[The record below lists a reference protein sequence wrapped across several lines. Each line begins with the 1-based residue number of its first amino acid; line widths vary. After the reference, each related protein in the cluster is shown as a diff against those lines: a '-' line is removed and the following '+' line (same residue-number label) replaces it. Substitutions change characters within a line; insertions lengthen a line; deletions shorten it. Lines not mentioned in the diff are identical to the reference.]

1 MLRKE
6 PILLKEIAS
15 YMLLERGTFSY
26 WLGIRKYSV
35 AKRRMTCIGGQTNR

>member
-1 MLRKE
+1 L
-6 PILLKEIAS
+6 EIAS

-35 AKRRMTCIGGQTNR
+35 AKRRMTCIGAQTNR